1 GNDIRTIPIIMIWLS
16 IVAGTVI
23 PVCGFFLYRDEL
35 SRVER
40 LLIAGLLAVN
50 PILWMSSAYGNSAM
64 PSVALLA
71 VGVTILSNK
80 PGVIAEGVGLALF
93 GAAIL
98 VRADAVLAFPAVA
111 VMLHQRHGSLRAVG
125 TRVGPLVVAMGAL
138 YGTLW
143 LVDPHMRGAVDD
155 VTGHLTGPFLTRFW
169 DYLIWSTS
177 PIILAFA
184 VVGF

>member
-1 GNDIRTIPIIMIWLS
+1 MIWLS

-23 PVCGFFLYRDEL
+23 PICGFFLYRDEL

-93 GAAIL
+93 GAAIF

-111 VMLHQRHGSLRAVG
+111 ERAINLR
-125 TRVGPLVVAMGAL
+125 
-138 YGTLW
+138 
-143 LVDPHMRGAVDD
+143 
-155 VTGHLTGPFLTRFW
+155 
-169 DYLIWSTS
+169 S
-177 PIILAFA
+177 PPKRLLP
-184 VVGF
+184 